1 MSSSPSISTSAQR
14 DSLPL
19 GGLLALASAG
29 FITIL
34 TEAMPAG
41 LLPQMGEGLGVSPA
55 LVGQLV
61 TLYAL
66 GSLLAAIPLTLLT
79 RGWRRRPLLLLAIGG
94 FALVNSVTALSSHY
108 GLTLV
113 ARFFAGV
120 FAGLLWALLAGYA
133 SRMVAPHLQG
143 RAIAVAMLGAPLALS
158 LGVPA
163 GTFLGT
169 AVGWRLSFAIMT
181 GLTLVLL
188 AWARWQLPDFAGER
202 ADKRLGLRQM
212 LNLPGVRPVLWV
224 TFTYVLAHNILYT
237 YIAPLLV
244 PAGVEADVDR
254 VLLVFGLSAVLSIW
268 LAGVLIDRW
277 LRALLLISC
286 ALFGLIALALAL
298 WINVPAVIYIAVAL
312 WGLAFGGL
320 PALLQT
326 ALAQSA
332 GESADAA
339 QSMLVTVWNLGIA
352 GGGLAGGVLLQGWG
366 VAAFPWAVVLLMLLA
381 WAGALQTAAQASAT
395 CATRRSD
402 ADQGS
407 VPH

>member
-1 MSSSPSISTSAQR
+1 MSHNPSLTDSPRVTPHDA
-14 DSLPL
+14 LPL
-19 GGLLALASAG
+19 AGLLALASAG

-41 LLPQMGEGLGVSPA
+41 LLPQMSSGLGISPA

-61 TLYAL
+61 TLYAV

-79 RGWRRRPLLLLAIGG
+79 RSWRRRPLLLIAIGG
-94 FALVNSVTALSSHY
+94 FALVNSITAWSSHY
-108 GLTLV
+108 GLTLA

-133 SRMVAPHLQG
+133 SRMVAAHLQG

-169 AVGWRLSFAIMT
+169 VVGWRLSFAIMT
-181 GLTLVLL
+181 GLTLLL
-188 AWARWQLPDFAGER
+188 LIWARWQLPDFAGEPEG
-202 ADKRLGLRQM
+202 KRLVLRQI
-212 LNLPGVRPVLWV
+212 LALPGIRPVLWI
-224 TFTYVLAHNILYT
+224 TFIYVLAHNILYT

-244 PAGVEADVDR
+244 PAGIASDIDR
-254 VLLVFGLSAVLSIW
+254 VLLVFGLAALLSIW
-268 LAGVLIDRW
+268 LAGTLIDRW
-277 LRALLLISC
+277 LRGLLVMSC
-286 ALFGLIALALAL
+286 ALFGLIALALAF
-298 WINVPAVIYIAVAL
+298 WINMPAVIYVAIAL

-326 ALAQSA
+326 ALAKSA
-332 GESADAA
+332 GDSADAA

-352 GGGLAGGVLLQGWG
+352 AGGLAGGVLLEGWG
-366 VAAFPWAVVLLMLLA
+366 VTAFPWTVTLLMLLA
-381 WAGALQTAAQASAT
+381 LAGASQVAPQQL
-395 CATRRSD
+395 TRP
-402 ADQGS
+402 ALN
-407 VPH
+407 VEC

>member
-1 MSSSPSISTSAQR
+1 MTSLVSDSPDR
-14 DSLPL
+14 LPL
-19 GGLLALASAG
+19 GGLLALACAG

-94 FALVNSVTALSSHY
+94 FALVNSVTAVSSHY
-108 GLTLV
+108 GITLI

-163 GTFLGT
+163 GTFLG
-169 AVGWRLSFAIMT
+169 AVVGWRLSFAIMT

-188 AWARWQLPDFAGER
+188 IWARWQLPDFAGQPTE
-202 ADKRLGLRQM
+202 KRRGLRQV
-212 LNLPGVRPVLWV
+212 LALPGIRPVLWV

-244 PAGVEADVDR
+244 PAGIAADIDS
-254 VLLVFGLSAVLSIW
+254 VLLVFGLAALVSIW
-268 LAGVLIDRW
+268 LVGLLIDRW
-277 LRALLLISC
+277 LRLLVLISC
-286 ALFGLIALALAL
+286 ALFGLLALALAMWL
-298 WINVPAVIYIAVAL
+298 SSPLVVYIAVAV

-326 ALAQSA
+326 ALVKAA
-332 GESADAA
+332 GDSADAA

-352 GGGLAGGVLLQGWG
+352 GGGLVGGLLLQSWG
-366 VAAFPWAVVLLMLLA
+366 VIAFPWAVVVLMLLA
-381 WAGALQTAAQASAT
+381 LSK
-395 CATRRSD
+395 R
-402 ADQGS
+402 
-407 VPH
+407 P

>member
-1 MSSSPSISTSAQR
+1 MSDNPSLTHCPANAEP
-14 DSLPL
+14 DVLPL
-19 GGLLALASAG
+19 GGLLALACAG

-41 LLPQMGEGLGVSPA
+41 LLPQMGAGLGVSPA

-79 RGWRRRPLLLLAIGG
+79 RGWRRRPLLLVAIAG
-94 FALVNSVTALSSHY
+94 FALVNSVTAISSHY

-143 RAIAVAMLGAPLALS
+143 RAIAIAMLGAPLALT

-163 GTFLGT
+163 GTLLGT
-169 AVGWRLSFAIMT
+169 LVGWRLSFAIMT
-181 GLTLVLL
+181 GLTLALL
-188 AWARWQLPDFAGER
+188 LWARWQLPDFAGQ
-202 ADKRLGLRQM
+202 AAQQRLGLRQVM
-212 LNLPGVRPVLWV
+212 RLRGIRPVLWV

-237 YIAPLLV
+237 YIAPLLE
-244 PAGVEADVDR
+244 PAGIQADIDR
-254 VLLVFGLSAVLSIW
+254 VLLVFGLTALLSIW
-268 LAGVLIDRW
+268 LVGLLIDRW
-277 LRALLLISC
+277 LRPLVLFSC
-286 ALFGLIALALAL
+286 MLFGLSALALAF
-298 WINVPAVIYIAVAL
+298 WIDSPAIIYTAVAA

-326 ALAQSA
+326 ALAKSA

-352 GGGLAGGVLLQGWG
+352 GGGLAGGLLLQSWG
-366 VAAFPWAVVLLMLLA
+366 VLAFPWAVVALMLLA
-381 WAGALQTAAQASAT
+381 L
-395 CATRRSD
+395 CKR
-402 ADQGS
+402 
-407 VPH
+407 P

>member
-1 MSSSPSISTSAQR
+1 MTSLTDSPVTAQK
-14 DSLPL
+14 DTLPL

-66 GSLLAAIPLTLLT
+66 GSLVAAIPLTLLT
-79 RGWRRRPLLLLAIGG
+79 RGWRRRPLLLVAIGG

-158 LGVPA
+158 LGMPA
-163 GTFLGT
+163 GTFLGA
-169 AVGWRLSFAIMT
+169 AVGWRLSFALMT
-181 GLTLVLL
+181 GLTLLL
-188 AWARWQLPDFAGER
+188 LIVARLQLPDFAGEQ
-202 ADKRLGLRQM
+202 AGKRLALHQV
-212 LNLPGVRPVLWV
+212 LSLPGIRPVLWV
-224 TFTYVLAHNILYT
+224 TFTYVMAHNILYT

-244 PAGVEADVDR
+244 PAGIAADIDR
-254 VLLVFGLSAVLSIW
+254 VLLVFGLAALLSIW

-286 ALFGLIALALAL
+286 ALFGLVALALAFWL
-298 WINVPAVIYIAVAL
+298 NLPAVIYLAVAL

-326 ALAQSA
+326 ALAKSA

-352 GGGLAGGVLLQGWG
+352 GGGLVGGVLLEGWG
-366 VAAFPWAVVLLMLLA
+366 VGAFAWAVVLLMLLA
-381 WAGALQTAAQASAT
+381 LAGALQAAPQQLA
-395 CATRRSD
+395 RPPFKVER
-402 ADQGS
+402 
-407 VPH
+407 

>member
-1 MSSSPSISTSAQR
+1 MSNSPSLTDSPSATQR
-14 DSLPL
+14 DALPL
-19 GGLLALASAG
+19 GGLLALAAAG

-41 LLPQMGEGLGVSPA
+41 LLPQMSDGLSVSPA
-55 LVGQLV
+55 WVGQLV
-61 TLYAL
+61 TVYAL

-79 RGWRRRPLLLLAIGG
+79 RGWRRRPLLLIAIAG

-181 GLTLVLL
+181 GLTLLL
-188 AWARWQLPDFAGER
+188 LVWARWQLPDFAGEP
-202 ADKRLGLRQM
+202 AGKRLGLHKV
-212 LNLPGVRPVLWV
+212 LTLPGIRPVLWV

-237 YIAPLLV
+237 YIAPLLE
-244 PAGVEADVDR
+244 PAGIVADIDR
-254 VLLVFGLSAVLSIW
+254 VLLVFGLAALLSIW

-277 LRALLLISC
+277 LRVLLVISC
-286 ALFGLIALALAL
+286 ALFGLVALALAF
-298 WINVPAVIYIAVAL
+298 WITSPVVIYGAVAL

-326 ALAQSA
+326 ALAKAA
-332 GESADAA
+332 GASADAA

-366 VAAFPWAVVLLMLLA
+366 VGAFAWAVVLLMLLA
-381 WAGALQTAAQASAT
+381 LAGSLN
-395 CATRRSD
+395 R
-402 ADQGS
+402 G
-407 VPH
+407 

>member
-1 MSSSPSISTSAQR
+1 MSDNPSLTHCPANIQPDA
-14 DSLPL
+14 LPL
-19 GGLLALASAG
+19 GGLLALACAG

-41 LLPQMGEGLGVSPA
+41 LLPQMGAGLGVSPA

-79 RGWRRRPLLLLAIGG
+79 RGWRRRPLLLVAIGG
-94 FALVNSVTALSSHY
+94 FALVNSVTAVSSHY

-113 ARFFAGV
+113 ARFFAGI

-143 RAIAVAMLGAPLALS
+143 RAIAIAMLGAPLALS

-163 GTFLGT
+163 GTLLGT
-169 AVGWRLSFAIMT
+169 LVGWRLSFAIMT

-188 AWARWQLPDFAGER
+188 LWARWQLPDFAGQ
-202 ADKRLGLRQM
+202 AAQQRLGLRQVM
-212 LNLPGVRPVLWV
+212 TLRGIRPVLWV

-237 YIAPLLV
+237 YIAPLLE
-244 PAGVEADVDR
+244 PAGIEADIDR
-254 VLLVFGLSAVLSIW
+254 VLLMFGLTALLSIW
-268 LAGVLIDRW
+268 LVGLLIDRW
-277 LRALLLISC
+277 LRPLVLLSC
-286 ALFGLIALALAL
+286 ALFGLSALALAF
-298 WINVPAVIYIAVAL
+298 WIDSPAVIYTAVAV

-326 ALAQSA
+326 ALAKSA

-352 GGGLAGGVLLQGWG
+352 GGGLAGGLLLQSWG
-366 VAAFPWAVVLLMLLA
+366 VLAFPLAVVALMLLA
-381 WAGALQTAAQASAT
+381 LSK
-395 CATRRSD
+395 R
-402 ADQGS
+402 
-407 VPH
+407 P

>member
-1 MSSSPSISTSAQR
+1 MNDSPLLVDTAPHAEP
-14 DSLPL
+14 LPL
-19 GGLLALASAG
+19 AGLLALACAG

-41 LLPQMGEGLGVSPA
+41 LLPQIGAGLGVSQA

-79 RGWRRRPLLLLAIGG
+79 RGWRRRPLLLIAIGG
-94 FALVNSVTALSSHY
+94 FAVVNSVTAFSSHY
-108 GLTLV
+108 GLTLA

-163 GTFLGT
+163 GTLLGT
-169 AVGWRLSFAIMT
+169 LVGWRASFAIMT
-181 GLTLVLL
+181 GLTLLL
-188 AWARWQLPDFAGER
+188 LVWARWQLPDFAGEPPS
-202 ADKRLGLRQM
+202 KRLGLRQV
-212 LNLPGVRPVLWV
+212 LALPGIRPVLWV

-244 PAGVEADVDR
+244 PAGIDGEIDR
-254 VLLVFGLSAVLSIW
+254 VLLVFGLMALLSIW
-268 LAGVLIDRW
+268 LVGVWIDRH
-277 LRALLLISC
+277 LRLLTLISC
-286 ALFGLIALALAL
+286 AMFAVAAVLLGL
-298 WINVPAVIYIAVAL
+298 WFNCVVVIYVSVGL

-326 ALAQSA
+326 ALAKSA
-332 GESADAA
+332 GNSADAA

-352 GGGLAGGVLLQGWG
+352 GGGLAGGLLLERWG
-366 VAAFPWAVVLLMLLA
+366 AVVFPWAVLGLIVLAL
-381 WAGALQTAAQASAT
+381 GAIRAKGLPA
-395 CATRRSD
+395 R
-402 ADQGS
+402 
-407 VPH
+407 

>member
-1 MSSSPSISTSAQR
+1 MNDSPSLTENPVSVQPDA
-14 DSLPL
+14 LPL
-19 GGLLALASAG
+19 GGLLALACAG

-41 LLPQMGEGLGVSPA
+41 LLPQMSEGLGISPA
-55 LVGQLV
+55 LAGQLV
-61 TLYAL
+61 TVYAL

-94 FALVNSVTALSSHY
+94 FALVNSMTALSSHY
-108 GLTLV
+108 GLTLT

-143 RAIAVAMLGAPLALS
+143 RAIAVAMVGAPLALS
-158 LGVPA
+158 LGMPA

-169 AVGWRLSFAIMT
+169 TVGWRLSFAIMT

-188 AWARWQLPDFAGER
+188 IWARLQLPDFAGER
-202 ADKRLGLRQM
+202 ADKRLGLRQV
-212 LNLPGVRPVLWV
+212 LGLPGIRPVLWV

-237 YIAPLLV
+237 YIAPLLA
-244 PAGVEADVDR
+244 PAGIEADIDR
-254 VLLVFGLSAVLSIW
+254 VLLVFGLSALLGIW
-268 LAGVLIDRW
+268 LVGLLIDRW
-277 LRALLLISC
+277 LRPLVLISC
-286 ALFGLIALALAL
+286 SLFGLLALSL
-298 WINVPAVIYIAVAL
+298 VFWINSPTVIYSAVAV

-326 ALAQSA
+326 ALAKSA

-352 GGGLAGGVLLQGWG
+352 GGGLAGGLLLQSWG
-366 VAAFPWAVVLLMLLA
+366 VVAFPWAVALLMLLA
-381 WAGALQTAAQASAT
+381 LGK
-395 CATRRSD
+395 R
-402 ADQGS
+402 
-407 VPH
+407 P

>member
-1 MSSSPSISTSAQR
+1 MSSSPSISASAQR

-19 GGLLALASAG
+19 GGLLALACAG

-113 ARFFAGV
+113 TRFFAGV

-202 ADKRLGLRQM
+202 ADKRLGLRQV
-212 LNLPGVRPVLWV
+212 LNLPGIRPVLWV

-244 PAGVEADVDR
+244 PAGIEVDVDR

-366 VAAFPWAVVLLMLLA
+366 VTAFPWAVVLLMLLA
-381 WAGALQTAAQASAT
+381 WAGASQTAPQQLARP
-395 CATRRSD
+395 TRQVER
-402 ADQGS
+402 
-407 VPH
+407 

>member
-1 MSSSPSISTSAQR
+1 MSDCPPITNPAVTTVK
-14 DSLPL
+14 DALPL
-19 GGLLALASAG
+19 GGLLALACAG

-41 LLPQMGEGLGVSPA
+41 LLPQMSEGLQVSQA

-79 RGWRRRPLLLLAIGG
+79 QGWRRRPLLLIAIGG
-94 FALVNSVTALSSHY
+94 FALVNSVTALSTHY

-133 SRMVAPHLQG
+133 SRMVAPRLQG

-181 GLTLVLL
+181 GLTLLL
-188 AWARWQLPDFAGER
+188 LVWARWQLPDFAGQ
-202 ADKRLGLRQM
+202 AAQQRLGLRQVF
-212 LNLPGVRPVLWV
+212 NLPGIRPVLWV

-244 PAGVEADVDR
+244 PAGLEADIDR
-254 VLLVFGLSAVLSIW
+254 ILLVFGLAALLSIW
-268 LAGVLIDRW
+268 LTGVLIDQH
-277 LRALLLISC
+277 LRRLLIISC
-286 ALFGLIALALAL
+286 VMFAGAALALGV
-298 WINVPAVIYIAVAL
+298 WMTSTGAVYASVAL

-326 ALAQSA
+326 ALAKSA
-332 GESADAA
+332 GDSADAA

-352 GGGLAGGVLLQGWG
+352 GGGLAGGLLLQTSGIG
-366 VAAFPWAVVLLMLLA
+366 LFPWAVGGLVLLALA
-381 WAGALQTAAQASAT
+381 P
-395 CATRRSD
+395 TRRIARTS
-402 ADQGS
+402 AGYT
-407 VPH
+407 VNLETP

>member
-1 MSSSPSISTSAQR
+1 MSSSPSISASAQR

-202 ADKRLGLRQM
+202 ADKRLGLRQV
-212 LNLPGVRPVLWV
+212 LNLPGIRPVLWV

-244 PAGVEADVDR
+244 PAGIEVDVDR

-366 VAAFPWAVVLLMLLA
+366 VTAFPWAVVLLMLLA
-381 WAGALQTAAQASAT
+381 WAGASQTAPQQLARP
-395 CATRRSD
+395 TRQVER
-402 ADQGS
+402 
-407 VPH
+407 

>member
-1 MSSSPSISTSAQR
+1 MSDCPSIANPAITTAK
-14 DSLPL
+14 DTLPL
-19 GGLLALASAG
+19 AGLLALACAG

-41 LLPQMGEGLGVSPA
+41 LLPQMSEGLQVSQA

-79 RGWRRRPLLLLAIGG
+79 RGWRRRPLLLIAIGG
-94 FALVNSVTALSSHY
+94 FALVNSVTALSTHY

-163 GTFLGT
+163 GTFLGA

-181 GLTLVLL
+181 GLTLILL
-188 AWARWQLPDFAGER
+188 VWARWQLPDFAGQPAENR
-202 ADKRLGLRQM
+202 MGLRQV
-212 LNLPGVRPVLWV
+212 LTLPGIRPVLWV

-237 YIAPLLV
+237 YIAPFLV
-244 PAGVEADVDR
+244 PAGLSADIDR
-254 VLLVFGLSAVLSIW
+254 VLLVFGLAALMGIW
-268 LAGVLIDRW
+268 IVGLLIDR
-277 LRALLLISC
+277 LLQILLVSSC
-286 ALFGLIALALAL
+286 TLFAAAALALGL
-298 WINVPAVIYIAVAL
+298 WIASTEVVYLSVAI

-326 ALAQSA
+326 ALAKSA
-332 GESADAA
+332 GDSADAA

-352 GGGLAGGVLLQGWG
+352 GGGLLGGILLQGWG
-366 VAAFPWAVVLLMLLA
+366 VMWFPWVVAALA
-381 WAGALQTAAQASAT
+381 TLALITTLQP
-395 CATRRSD
+395 RRT
-402 ADQGS
+402 
-407 VPH
+407 

>member
-1 MSSSPSISTSAQR
+1 MTSLVSDSPDR
-14 DSLPL
+14 LPL
-19 GGLLALASAG
+19 GGLLALACAG

-55 LVGQLV
+55 MVGQLV

-94 FALVNSVTALSSHY
+94 FALVNSVTALSNHY

-169 AVGWRLSFAIMT
+169 AVGWRLSFAIMS

-188 AWARWQLPDFAGER
+188 IWARWLLPDFAGQPSE
-202 ADKRLGLRQM
+202 KRLALRQV
-212 LNLPGVRPVLWV
+212 LTLPGIRPVLWV

-237 YIAPLLV
+237 YIAPMLV
-244 PAGVEADVDR
+244 PAGIAADIDR
-254 VLLVFGLSAVLSIW
+254 VLLVFGLAALVSIW
-268 LAGVLIDRW
+268 LVGLLIDRW
-277 LRALLLISC
+277 LRVLVLISC
-286 ALFGLIALALAL
+286 ALFGVLALALAL
-298 WINVPAVIYIAVAL
+298 WITSPLVIYIAVAA

-326 ALAQSA
+326 ALAKAA
-332 GESADAA
+332 GDSADAA

-352 GGGLAGGVLLQGWG
+352 GGGLAGGLLLQGWG
-366 VAAFPWAVVLLMLLA
+366 VIAFPWAVVLLMALA
-381 WAGALQTAAQASAT
+381 LSK
-395 CATRRSD
+395 R
-402 ADQGS
+402 
-407 VPH
+407 P

>member
-1 MSSSPSISTSAQR
+1 MTSLTDTSLKAR
-14 DSLPL
+14 PETLPL

-41 LLPQMGEGLGVSPA
+41 LLPQMSDGLGVSPA
-55 LVGQLV
+55 LIGQLV

-79 RGWRRRPLLLLAIGG
+79 RSWRRRPLLLVAIGG

-163 GTFLGT
+163 GTFLGA

-188 AWARWQLPDFAGER
+188 IWARWQLADFSGEPAG
-202 ADKRLGLRQM
+202 KRLGLRQV
-212 LNLPGVRPVLWV
+212 LRLPGIRPVLWV

-244 PAGVEADVDR
+244 PAGIAVDIDQ
-254 VLLVFGLSAVLSIW
+254 VLLVFGLAALLSIW

-286 ALFGLIALALAL
+286 ALFGLVALALAF
-298 WINVPAVIYIAVAL
+298 WISLPVVIYLAVAV

-326 ALAQSA
+326 ALAKSA
-332 GESADAA
+332 GASADAA

-366 VAAFPWAVVLLMLLA
+366 VSAFAWAVALLMLLA
-381 WAGALQTAAQASAT
+381 LAGALQAAPQQLARPAF
-395 CATRRSD
+395 
-402 ADQGS
+402 QVEG
-407 VPH
+407 

>member
-1 MSSSPSISTSAQR
+1 MSSSPSLTASAQR

-41 LLPQMGEGLGVSPA
+41 LLPQVGEGLGVSPA

-61 TLYAL
+61 TVYAL

-79 RGWRRRPLLLLAIGG
+79 RGLRRRPLLLMAIGG

-133 SRMVAPHLQG
+133 SRMVSPHLQG

-202 ADKRLGLRQM
+202 ADKRLGLRQV
-212 LNLPGVRPVLWV
+212 LNLPGIRPVLWV

-244 PAGVEADVDR
+244 PAGIDADVDR

-286 ALFGLIALALAL
+286 ALFGLIALALAF
-298 WINVPAVIYIAVAL
+298 WINVPAVIYTAVAL

-366 VAAFPWAVVLLMLLA
+366 VSGFPWAVMLLMLLA
-381 WAGALQTAAQASAT
+381 WAGASQTAPQQLARPARQVE
-395 CATRRSD
+395 C
-402 ADQGS
+402 
-407 VPH
+407 

>member
-1 MSSSPSISTSAQR
+1 MNDSPSLTENPASVQPDA
-14 DSLPL
+14 LPL
-19 GGLLALASAG
+19 GGLLALACAG

-41 LLPQMGEGLGVSPA
+41 LLPQMSEGLGVSPA
-55 LVGQLV
+55 LAGQLV
-61 TLYAL
+61 TVYAL

-94 FALVNSVTALSSHY
+94 FALVNSMTALSSHY
-108 GLTLV
+108 GLTLT

-143 RAIAVAMLGAPLALS
+143 RAIAVAMVGAPLALS
-158 LGVPA
+158 LGMPA

-169 AVGWRLSFAIMT
+169 TVGWRLSFAIMT

-188 AWARWQLPDFAGER
+188 IWARLQLPDFAGER
-202 ADKRLGLRQM
+202 ADKRLGLRQV
-212 LNLPGVRPVLWV
+212 LGLPGIRPVLWV

-237 YIAPLLV
+237 YIAPLLA
-244 PAGVEADVDR
+244 PAGIEADIDR
-254 VLLVFGLSAVLSIW
+254 VLLVFGLSALLGIW
-268 LAGVLIDRW
+268 LVGLLIDRW
-277 LRALLLISC
+277 LRPLVLISC
-286 ALFGLIALALAL
+286 SLFGLLALSLVL
-298 WINVPAVIYIAVAL
+298 WIDSPTVIYSAVAV

-326 ALAQSA
+326 ALAKSA

-352 GGGLAGGVLLQGWG
+352 GGGLAGGLILQSWG
-366 VAAFPWAVVLLMLLA
+366 VVAFPWAVALLMLLA
-381 WAGALQTAAQASAT
+381 LGK
-395 CATRRSD
+395 R
-402 ADQGS
+402 
-407 VPH
+407 P

>member
-1 MSSSPSISTSAQR
+1 MSSSPSLSASAQR

-202 ADKRLGLRQM
+202 ADKRLGLRQV
-212 LNLPGVRPVLWV
+212 LNLPGIRPVLWV

-244 PAGVEADVDR
+244 PAGIEVDVDR

-366 VAAFPWAVVLLMLLA
+366 VTAFPWAVVLLMLLA
-381 WAGALQTAAQASAT
+381 WAGASQTAPQQLARPPRQVE
-395 CATRRSD
+395 R
-402 ADQGS
+402 
-407 VPH
+407 

>member
-1 MSSSPSISTSAQR
+1 MSNSPALTDSASANPRQA
-14 DSLPL
+14 LPL

-41 LLPQMGEGLGVSPA
+41 LLPQMSDGLGVSPA

-79 RGWRRRPLLLLAIGG
+79 RGWRRRPLLLIAIGG
-94 FALVNSVTALSSHY
+94 FALVNSVTAFSSHY
-108 GLTLV
+108 GVTLV

-133 SRMVAPHLQG
+133 SRMVAPNLQG

-169 AVGWRLSFAIMT
+169 TVGWRLSFAIMT
-181 GLTLVLL
+181 GLTLLL
-188 AWARWQLPDFAGER
+188 LIWARWQLPDFAGEPVG
-202 ADKRLGLRQM
+202 KRLGLRQV
-212 LNLPGVRPVLWV
+212 LNLPGIRPVLWV

-237 YIAPLLV
+237 YVAPLLG
-244 PAGVEADVDR
+244 PAGIASEIDR
-254 VLLVFGLSAVLSIW
+254 VLLVFGLAALLSIW

-277 LRALLLISC
+277 LRVLLVASC
-286 ALFGLIALALAL
+286 ALFGLIALALAF
-298 WINVPAVIYIAVAL
+298 WIESPGVVYAAVAL

-326 ALAQSA
+326 ALAKAA
-332 GESADAA
+332 GASADAA

-352 GGGLAGGVLLQGWG
+352 GGGLVGGVLLQGWG
-366 VAAFPWAVVLLMLLA
+366 VGAFAWAVVLLMLLA
-381 WAGALQTAAQASAT
+381 LIASLKS
-395 CATRRSD
+395 R
-402 ADQGS
+402 
-407 VPH
+407 

>member
-1 MSSSPSISTSAQR
+1 MTSLTDTSLKAR
-14 DSLPL
+14 PETLPL

-41 LLPQMGEGLGVSPA
+41 LLPQMSDGLGVSPA
-55 LVGQLV
+55 LIGQLV

-79 RGWRRRPLLLLAIGG
+79 RSWRRRPLLLVAIGG

-163 GTFLGT
+163 GTFLGA

-188 AWARWQLPDFAGER
+188 IWARWQLADFPGEPAG
-202 ADKRLGLRQM
+202 KRLGLRQV
-212 LNLPGVRPVLWV
+212 LRLPGIRPVLWV

-244 PAGVEADVDR
+244 PAGIAVDVDQ
-254 VLLVFGLSAVLSIW
+254 VLLVFGLAALLSIW

-277 LRALLLISC
+277 LRTLLLISC
-286 ALFGLIALALAL
+286 ALFGLVALALAF
-298 WINVPAVIYIAVAL
+298 WISLPVVIYLAVAV

-320 PALLQT
+320 PVLLQT
-326 ALAQSA
+326 ALAKSA
-332 GESADAA
+332 GASADAA

-366 VAAFPWAVVLLMLLA
+366 VSAFAWAVALLMLLA
-381 WAGALQTAAQASAT
+381 LAGALQAAPQQLARPAF
-395 CATRRSD
+395 
-402 ADQGS
+402 QVEG
-407 VPH
+407 

>member
-1 MSSSPSISTSAQR
+1 MSDNPSLTHCPANAEP
-14 DSLPL
+14 DVLPL
-19 GGLLALASAG
+19 GGLLALACAG

-41 LLPQMGEGLGVSPA
+41 LLPQMGAGLGVSPA

-79 RGWRRRPLLLLAIGG
+79 RGWRRRPLLLVAIAG
-94 FALVNSVTALSSHY
+94 FALVNSVTAVSSHY

-133 SRMVAPHLQG
+133 SRMVAPHRQG
-143 RAIAVAMLGAPLALS
+143 RAIAIAMLGAPLALT

-163 GTFLGT
+163 GTLLGT
-169 AVGWRLSFAIMT
+169 LVGWRLSFAIMT
-181 GLTLVLL
+181 GLTLALL
-188 AWARWQLPDFAGER
+188 LWARWQLPDFAGQ
-202 ADKRLGLRQM
+202 AAQQRLGLRQVM
-212 LNLPGVRPVLWV
+212 RLRGIRPVLWV

-237 YIAPLLV
+237 YIAPLLE
-244 PAGVEADVDR
+244 PAGIQADIDR
-254 VLLVFGLSAVLSIW
+254 VLLVFGLTALLSIW
-268 LAGVLIDRW
+268 LVGLLIDRW
-277 LRALLLISC
+277 LRPLVLFSC
-286 ALFGLIALALAL
+286 MLFGLSALALAF
-298 WINVPAVIYIAVAL
+298 WIDSPAIIYTAVAA

-326 ALAQSA
+326 ALAKSA

-352 GGGLAGGVLLQGWG
+352 GGGLAGGLLLQSWG
-366 VAAFPWAVVLLMLLA
+366 VLAFPWAVVALMLLA
-381 WAGALQTAAQASAT
+381 L
-395 CATRRSD
+395 CKR
-402 ADQGS
+402 
-407 VPH
+407 P

>member
-1 MSSSPSISTSAQR
+1 MSDNPSLTHRPAHAQP
-14 DSLPL
+14 DALPL
-19 GGLLALASAG
+19 GGLLALACAG

-41 LLPQMGEGLGVSPA
+41 LLPQMGAGLGVSPA

-79 RGWRRRPLLLLAIGG
+79 RGWRRRPLLLVAIGG
-94 FALVNSVTALSSHY
+94 FALVNSVTAVSSHY

-113 ARFFAGV
+113 ARFFAGI

-143 RAIAVAMLGAPLALS
+143 RAIAIAMLGAPLALS

-163 GTFLGT
+163 GTLLGT
-169 AVGWRLSFAIMT
+169 LVGWRLSFAIMT

-188 AWARWQLPDFAGER
+188 LWARWQLPDFAGQ
-202 ADKRLGLRQM
+202 AAQQRLGLRQVM
-212 LNLPGVRPVLWV
+212 TLRGIRPVLWV

-237 YIAPLLV
+237 YIAPLLE
-244 PAGVEADVDR
+244 PAGIEADIDR
-254 VLLVFGLSAVLSIW
+254 VLLVFGLAALLSIW
-268 LAGVLIDRW
+268 LVGLLIDRW
-277 LRALLLISC
+277 LRPLVLLSC
-286 ALFGLIALALAL
+286 ALFGLSALALAF
-298 WINVPAVIYIAVAL
+298 WIDSPAVIYTAVAV

-326 ALAQSA
+326 ALAKSA

-352 GGGLAGGVLLQGWG
+352 GGGLAGGLLLQSCG
-366 VAAFPWAVVLLMLLA
+366 VLAFPLAVVALMLLA
-381 WAGALQTAAQASAT
+381 LSKH
-395 CATRRSD
+395 
-402 ADQGS
+402 
-407 VPH
+407 P

>member
-1 MSSSPSISTSAQR
+1 MTSLT
-14 DSLPL
+14 DSAVTARKETLPL

-41 LLPQMGEGLGVSPA
+41 LLPQMGDGLGVSPA

-79 RGWRRRPLLLLAIGG
+79 RGWRRRPLLLVAIGG

-113 ARFFAGV
+113 ARFLAGV

-163 GTFLGT
+163 GTFLGA

-188 AWARWQLPDFAGER
+188 IWARLQLPDFAGEP
-202 ADKRLGLRQM
+202 AGKRLGLLQVFS
-212 LNLPGVRPVLWV
+212 LPGIRPVLWV

-244 PAGVEADVDR
+244 PAGIAADIDQ
-254 VLLVFGLSAVLSIW
+254 VLLLFGLAALLSIW

-277 LRALLLISC
+277 LRTLLLISC
-286 ALFGLIALALAL
+286 ALFGLIALALAFWMNL
-298 WINVPAVIYIAVAL
+298 PAAIYLAVAL

-326 ALAQSA
+326 ALAKSA

-352 GGGLAGGVLLQGWG
+352 GGGLVGGVLLQGWG
-366 VAAFPWAVVLLMLLA
+366 VGAFTWAVVLLMLLA
-381 WAGALQTAAQASAT
+381 LAGALQAAPQQLARPPSKVE
-395 CATRRSD
+395 R
-402 ADQGS
+402 
-407 VPH
+407 

>member
-1 MSSSPSISTSAQR
+1 MSDNPSLTHCPANAEP
-14 DSLPL
+14 DALPL
-19 GGLLALASAG
+19 GGLLALACAG

-41 LLPQMGEGLGVSPA
+41 LLPQMGAGLGVSPA

-79 RGWRRRPLLLLAIGG
+79 RGWRRRPLLLVAIAG
-94 FALVNSVTALSSHY
+94 FALVNSVTAVSSHY

-143 RAIAVAMLGAPLALS
+143 RAIAIAMLGAPLALT

-163 GTFLGT
+163 GTLLGT
-169 AVGWRLSFAIMT
+169 LVGWRLSFAIMT
-181 GLTLVLL
+181 GLTLALL
-188 AWARWQLPDFAGER
+188 LWARWQLPDFAGQ
-202 ADKRLGLRQM
+202 AAQQRLGLRQVM
-212 LNLPGVRPVLWV
+212 RLRGIRPVLWV

-237 YIAPLLV
+237 YIAPLLE
-244 PAGVEADVDR
+244 PAGIQADIDR
-254 VLLVFGLSAVLSIW
+254 VLLVFGLTALLSIW
-268 LAGVLIDRW
+268 LVGLLIDRW
-277 LRALLLISC
+277 LRSLVLLSC
-286 ALFGLIALALAL
+286 MLFGLSALALAF
-298 WINVPAVIYIAVAL
+298 WIDSPAIIYIAVAA

-326 ALAQSA
+326 ALAKSA

-352 GGGLAGGVLLQGWG
+352 GGGLAGGLLLQSWG
-366 VAAFPWAVVLLMLLA
+366 VLAFPWAVVALMLLA
-381 WAGALQTAAQASAT
+381 L
-395 CATRRSD
+395 CKR
-402 ADQGS
+402 
-407 VPH
+407 P

>member
-1 MSSSPSISTSAQR
+1 MSDNPSLTHCPANAEP
-14 DSLPL
+14 DVLPL
-19 GGLLALASAG
+19 GGLLALACAG

-41 LLPQMGEGLGVSPA
+41 LLPQMGAGLGVSPA

-79 RGWRRRPLLLLAIGG
+79 RGWRRRPLLLVAIAG
-94 FALVNSVTALSSHY
+94 FALVNSVTAVSNHY

-143 RAIAVAMLGAPLALS
+143 RAIAIAMLGAPLALT

-163 GTFLGT
+163 GTLLGT
-169 AVGWRLSFAIMT
+169 LVGWRLSFAIMT
-181 GLTLVLL
+181 GLTLALL
-188 AWARWQLPDFAGER
+188 LWARWQLPDFAGQ
-202 ADKRLGLRQM
+202 AAQQRLGLRQVM
-212 LNLPGVRPVLWV
+212 RLRGIRPVLWV

-237 YIAPLLV
+237 YIAPLLE
-244 PAGVEADVDR
+244 PAGIQADIDR
-254 VLLVFGLSAVLSIW
+254 VLLVFGLTALLSIW
-268 LAGVLIDRW
+268 LVGLLIDRW
-277 LRALLLISC
+277 LRPLVLFSC
-286 ALFGLIALALAL
+286 MLFGLSALALAF
-298 WINVPAVIYIAVAL
+298 WIDSPAIIYTAVAA

-326 ALAQSA
+326 ALAKSA

-352 GGGLAGGVLLQGWG
+352 GGGLAGGLLLQSWG
-366 VAAFPWAVVLLMLLA
+366 VLAFPWAVVALMLLA
-381 WAGALQTAAQASAT
+381 L
-395 CATRRSD
+395 CKR
-402 ADQGS
+402 
-407 VPH
+407 P